1 MSETAS
7 LPLADTSDMLGLH
20 QVFRDALSVAPRL
33 VGPVAAGD
41 TDRADVVGSYYDNVL
56 RLLQAHH
63 EGEDELMTPKLV
75 ARNPDQAD
83 TIQRI
88 ADQHHPVLSGIEA
101 GLTGVASW
109 RSNPSA
115 AAGEALVSTLGALDS
130 ALTAHLDEEER
141 VVLPIAAGCMNVAE
155 WGELPGHGLKMFTGD
170 KLWLI
175 LGLIQE
181 QMTPEQVAQMEAH
194 MPPPLLEFWTSAGRS
209 MFGAFAADLR
219 R

>member
-1 MSETAS
+1 MSETTS

-33 VGPVAAGD
+33 VGTVVVGD
-41 TDRADVVGSYYDNVL
+41 ADRADVVGSYYDNVL
-56 RLLQAHH
+56 RLLEAHH

-75 ARNPDQAD
+75 ARNPGRAE

-88 ADQHHPVLSGIEA
+88 ADQHRPVVSGIEA
-101 GLTGVASW
+101 GLAGVVSW
-109 RSNPSA
+109 RSGPSA
-115 AAGEALVSTLGALDS
+115 ASTSALVSALGSLED

-141 VVLPIAAGCMNVAE
+141 VILPIAAGCMNVAE

-181 QMTPEQVAQMEAH
+181 QMTPAQIDQMEAH
-194 MPPPLLEFWTSAGRS
+194 MPPPLLEFWTTAGRS
-209 MFGAFAADLR
+209 MFDSFVADLR